1 MVIGMAGLGASIG
14 KGIVDENSMKI
25 GDGSSE
31 DLGSSLLAGKSIA
44 TLGTRKRLFAS
55 SFLKGICLA
64 TLVGVLNGSF
74 LIPLK
79 YAHKVG
85 WNL

>member
-1 MVIGMAGLGASIG
+1 MVIGMTGLGASIG
-14 KGIVDENSMKI
+14 KGIVDENSTKI
-25 GDGSSE
+25 GGVGSSE

-44 TLGTRKRLFAS
+44 SLGTRERLFAS
-55 SFLKGICLA
+55 SFWQGICLA

-85 WNL
+85 